1 MEQPVVIGL
10 IMEHFPLIKKQG
22 GIMITKK
29 NVNKLQEAIDQVS
42 QMIDWTNENT
52 QSGKKLSLVKEL
64 VKARRCMKRIYNAMI
79 DNPSIAAYG
88 ESQQGKSYIISSLLG
103 TKEGLLMVPDDD
115 GNMIDFRNNCNNITD
130 EQESTGVVTRFTSTD
145 FIQNPRFPVMLKL
158 FSISDFVTL
167 LSDSFMKDITGYV
180 PYNEND
186 LKGISGR
193 IAEQYSDRPIIKENP
208 LTEDDIE
215 DIEDYLSKHNPVTT
229 AVYVSSGYFD
239 TLCTIIRNVPLNE
252 WVNVFSPLWKC
263 NETYNALFS
272 LYVAALKNMDFN
284 DKVYISIKPVLNDNN
299 DGAST
304 LMCVDVLNL
313 VRDSIEIMKGSSD
326 SQTSLLTG
334 ITTKV
339 LLPSGREVNLNK
351 GLLSAMTAEAV
362 YHIDSSVLEDDVVFN
377 LDHIRASQSR
387 TAEENMAM
395 MRNAGFGQSFKKSFL
410 KSVDLLDFPG
420 ARGRDLGYR
429 PSEILKQIVK
439 LLLRSKVSYLFN
451 KYSEEYR
458 LSILMFC
465 HTYKNTTPNLV
476 APILNEWVNTYI
488 GSDAKSR
495 EENLIEY
502 DVPPLFLVSTFY
514 NMDLVIKNTIDTKIW
529 ERRFGTIWYS
539 EVIDHESNKWFDE
552 WLPNKKF
559 DNTFLLRD
567 YFFSSDSHDK
577 GNRLFHGYPGPE
589 TEELKVQ
596 ERAEL
601 KEIFLRDKHIN
612 IFFSN
617 PELAWN
623 VASTVGNDGSYYMLK
638 RLASASEKAS
648 SAREKK
654 FNKELA
660 QLTDSVNAIIK
671 SEYHDETEAQLLEKN
686 IRTGKRFKFS
696 LLGCYEES
704 PEFFGQLIQFLQ
716 VNSGYLAS
724 FFSNIIH
731 SRKIQDQTKIQKY
744 ESLIRAVE
752 EAGYNFNSDDTEEGF
767 KENMEILKSVFGIN
781 GPNDPLLKGC
791 DLKILFSSTYKRN
804 CSPSM
809 VLAEAFVN
817 HWGDYL
823 MKQENSIAFTRAG
836 FDTVLFSD
844 FVENIVK
851 MMKKVELTKHI
862 SNSIKEYVDYAPA
875 IAPQNEAM
883 IADIAS
889 SVYNDFVMDMGYS
902 LLSYEDKERVEKNI
916 ELYKLPSIITDEMFY
931 QPINSDEEQLNYLF
945 SQLEML
951 NEGEGGQLT
960 KLPSYVNM
968 RRWLAFVIM
977 SFALAYEAGN
987 YNVEAN
993 RLLGKLLAR
1002 FDTSRNAIKASI

>member
-1 MEQPVVIGL
+1 
-10 IMEHFPLIKKQG
+10 
-22 GIMITKK
+22 MITKDNIQTLK
-29 NVNKLQEAIDQVS
+29 EAVEQVS
-42 QMIDWTNENT
+42 AMIDWVNINT
-52 QSGKKLSLVKEL
+52 QSGKRLSLVKDL
-64 VKARRCMKRIYNAMI
+64 AKARRSMKRIFNAMS

-103 TKEGLLMVPDDD
+103 TKDGLLMVPDDN
-115 GNMIDFRNNCNNITD
+115 GNMIDFRNKCNNITD
-130 EQESTGVVTRFTSTD
+130 EQESTGVVTRFTSTN
-145 FIQNPRFPVMLKL
+145 FIKNARYPVMLKL
-158 FSISDFVTL
+158 FSVADFVTL

-193 IAEQYSDRPIIKENP
+193 IAEQYSDSNPIKENP

-215 DIEDYLSKHNPVTT
+215 DIEDYLTKHDPVTS
-229 AVYVSSGYFD
+229 AVYVSAGFFD
-239 TLCTIIRNVPLNE
+239 TLRTIIKHVPLNE
-252 WVNVFSPLWKC
+252 WMHVFSPLWKS
-263 NETYNALFS
+263 NETYNSLFS
-272 LYVAALKNMDFN
+272 LYVTAISNLDFN
-284 DKVYISIKPVLNDNN
+284 DKVFISIQPVLNDNN

-313 VRDSIEIMKGSSD
+313 VRGPIEMMDSTSD
-326 SQTSLLTG
+326 AQASLLEG
-334 ITTKV
+334 ITTEV
-339 LLPSGREVNLNK
+339 LLKSGRTVRLNK
-351 GLLSAMTAEAV
+351 GLLSAMTAEAI
-362 YHIDSSVLEDDVVFN
+362 YHVDSSVLEDEVKFN
-377 LDHIRASQSR
+377 LKHIRASQSR
-387 TAEENMAM
+387 SAEDNMAM
-395 MRNAGFGQSFKKSFL
+395 MRQAGFGQNFKKSFL
-410 KSVDLLDFPG
+410 EHIDLLDFPG
-420 ARGRDLGYR
+420 ARGRDLGYQ

-476 APILNEWVNTYI
+476 APILNDWVKTYI
-488 GSDAKSR
+488 GDDAKSR
-495 EENLIEY
+495 EENLQYY

-514 NMDLVIKNTIDTKIW
+514 NMDLVIKSSIDTKIW

-552 WLPNKKF
+552 WMPNKRF

-589 TEELKVQ
+589 TEELRAQ

-623 VASTVGNDGSYYMLK
+623 AASTVGNDGSYYMLK
-638 RLASASEKAS
+638 RLASASENAS
-648 SAREKK
+648 QAREKK

-660 QLTDSVNAIIK
+660 QIADQIITIIE
-671 SEYHDETEAQLLEKN
+671 SEYHDETEAQLLENN

-696 LLGCYEES
+696 LLGCYEEK
-704 PEFFGQLIQFLQ
+704 PEIFGQLIQFLQ
-716 VNSGYLAS
+716 VNNGYLAS

-731 SRKIQDQTKIQKY
+731 SRKLQDKSKIQKY
-744 ESLIRAVE
+744 ESKIRVIE
-752 EAGYNFNSDDTEEGF
+752 EAGYSFNPNDTEEAF
-767 KENMEILKSVFGIN
+767 KENMEVLNVVFGIK
-781 GPNDPLLKGC
+781 GPNDPLLNGC
-791 DLKILFSSTYKRN
+791 DLKVLFRTNYKRN

-809 VLAEAFVN
+809 VLAEAFID
-817 HWGDYL
+817 HWGEYL

-851 MMKKVELTKHI
+851 MMRKVNLAQHI
-862 SNSIKEYVDYAPA
+862 SNSIKEYVDYTPT
-875 IAPQNEAM
+875 IAPHNEAM

-889 SVYNDFVMDMGYS
+889 SIYNDFIMDMGYS
-902 LLSYEDKERVEKNI
+902 LLSSEDLERVEKNMI
-916 ELYKLPSIITDEMFY
+916 QYKLPPLVTDEIFY
-931 QPINSDEEQLNYLF
+931 KPINNDEEQLNFLF

-951 NEGEGGQLT
+951 NDGEGSQLT
-960 KLPSYVNM
+960 KLPSFVNM

-977 SFALAYEAGN
+977 SFSLAYEAGN
-987 YNVEAN
+987 YDAQAN
-993 RLLGKLLAR
+993 RLLGKLLSH
-1002 FDTSRNAIKASI
+1002 FEESRMKIKESI